1 MYHLQGVCQFGDDCA
16 FAHGCDELQ
25 KMPNLR
31 KTRLCKSFTSGE
43 CNDAGCAF
51 AHSEEELRST
61 DLFYKKNLCMW
72 YEKGRCRN
80 GSQCRFAHGIEEVV
94 DANVHN
100 TGNRG
105 PRAGNPTVRGS
116 KASQKMAQN
125 RGQPGGRGATTQG
138 PLHSTVTNN
147 KGTAISAPIFPDL
160 NGSSLEPMF
169 VQTTLQH
176 ALQSNSQPN
185 SHQLLD
191 YKRQV
196 DNLRQASAV
205 VAQAVNHAQSA
216 TWMQDTE
223 LLRRYE
229 WQMEQLRNAS
239 AVAAAASAANDAR
252 SDMPQSVDLQADLE
266 KLTQNIA
273 TLSLQLSR
281 FEMQIQD
288 RMNPMPADLMASA
301 ALAQAMGQLPE
312 PPATPGVGMHTGF
325 SAASPLPYSAMFG
338 LAANGNPGDGNP
350 KKVVGASSVCIV
362 EWGNEDSR
370 DRKSTRLNS
379 SH

>member
-1 MYHLQGVCQFGDDCA
+1 MNKQGNAAAPPQLA
-16 FAHGCDELQ
+16 
-25 KMPNLR
+25 PNV
-31 KTRLCKSFTSGE
+31 K
-43 CNDAGCAF
+43 
-51 AHSEEELRST
+51 
-61 DLFYKKNLCMW
+61 
-72 YEKGRCRN
+72 
-80 GSQCRFAHGIEEVV
+80 
-94 DANVHN
+94 
-100 TGNRG
+100 
-105 PRAGNPTVRGS
+105 
-116 KASQKMAQN
+116 
-125 RGQPGGRGATTQG
+125 
-138 PLHSTVTNN
+138 
-147 KGTAISAPIFPDL
+147 
-160 NGSSLEPMF
+160 GSSLEPMF

-176 ALQSNSQPN
+176 ALQSNSKPN

-205 VAQAVNHAQSA
+205 VAQVVNNHAQSA

-266 KLTQNIA
+266 KLTQNIG

-288 RMNPMPADLMASA
+288 RMNPMSADLMASA
-301 ALAQAMGQLPE
+301 ALAQVMGQLPE

-350 KKVVGASSVCIV
+350 KKI
-362 EWGNEDSR
+362 
-370 DRKSTRLNS
+370 
-379 SH
+379 

>member
-1 MYHLQGVCQFGDDCA
+1 MSAGTKNVYPPSTSLGSPSQSEPSEEQDRTRRSCLHRQLRKTKFCMYHLQGVCQFGEDCA

-43 CNDAGCAF
+43 CNDVECAF

-80 GSQCRFAHGIEEVV
+80 GSQCRFAHGVEEVV
-94 DANVHN
+94 DANVPG

-105 PRAGNPTVRGS
+105 PRALNSTVRGA
-116 KASQKMAQN
+116 KASQKTHYRVQT
-125 RGQPGGRGATTQG
+125 GGKGATSNEAVQQFMNRQG
-138 PLHSTVTNN
+138 N
-147 KGTAISAPIFPDL
+147 AAAPPQL
-160 NGSSLEPMF
+160 APNVKGSSLEPMF
-169 VQTTLQH
+169 VQTSLQN

-185 SHQLLD
+185 SALRLL
-191 YKRQV
+191 
-196 DNLRQASAV
+196 
-205 VAQAVNHAQSA
+205 QAV
-216 TWMQDTE
+216 
-223 LLRRYE
+223 
-229 WQMEQLRNAS
+229 
-239 AVAAAASAANDAR
+239 
-252 SDMPQSVDLQADLE
+252 LE

-288 RMNPMPADLMASA
+288 RMNPMSADLTASA
-301 ALAQAMGQLPE
+301 ALAQVMGQLPE

-325 SAASPLPYSAMFG
+325 SVAGPLPYSAMFG

-350 KKVVGASSVCIV
+350 KKV
-362 EWGNEDSR
+362 
-370 DRKSTRLNS
+370 
-379 SH
+379 